1 MSSDRVRGSG
11 PLSEAVF
18 CWRYSALQS
27 ITFWS
32 LSRYSAAQLSSDVI
46 TLAGILEIFS
56 QMLVESNVVIIFYMV
71 FDPDIFLACFTCFT
85 LYSEMSHSRS
95 LSRHGPQ
102 VTGRLDLSHLPEQA
116 VHPEGL
122 RPPGDL
128 PGLGQELGDEAL
140 LTEIPGGAGQAIL
153 EVSPVCGEVMCE
165 AELGRSNLDKNYVI
179 KGHGSVGS
187 DGKRVEKSTSLTIT
201 PLSSKYYGRY
211 TCKAE
216 NSYGVNFHEILLE
229 EAREPSEIQQA
240 VLDKVTA
247 TTLQFRFVP
256 PTDIGGL
263 PVDAFAVE
271 YKEQRNDWTQA
282 RRRVWPAR
290 DVAKGSGY
298 ILEDLRPRTTY
309 DLRFGCKNRV
319 GFSVWGARQ
328 QITMP
333 RKGRPE
339 PPVLN
344 TDQLGEVGERGE
356 VVELNSS
363 NSYELSWQIPEDN
376 GLPIDYFLLQYYP
389 VRLAGMW
396 GKSMVGYTRPENT
409 QYLIILFYRK

>member
-1 MSSDRVRGSG
+1 MIFFSSSYNVGWHSDDSRIRVEER
-11 PLSEAVF
+11 E
-18 CWRYSALQS
+18 
-27 ITFWS
+27 
-32 LSRYSAAQLSSDVI
+32 
-46 TLAGILEIFS
+46 
-56 QMLVESNVVIIFYMV
+56 VESTNNTLGERKWKWSTITIDGVRRSDDGLYECQAENEGGRFYKSGHITV
-71 FDPDIFLACFTCFT
+71 EFPPTFEDQLYDKEWSWDQRPIELTCIAT
-85 LYSEMSHSRS
+85 
-95 LSRHGPQ
+95 
-102 VTGRLDLSHLPEQA
+102 A
-116 VHPEGL
+116 
-122 RPPGDL
+122 
-128 PGLGQELGDEAL
+128 
-140 LTEIPGGAGQAIL
+140 IPNATVSWWFAG
-153 EVSPVCGEVMCE
+153 

-409 QYLIILFYRK
+409 QYLIILFYRKHIPAKICKLTPTYICKKESSGNFGQILGVNKYSGK